1 MYSVEVDLRRKQKPN
16 SKYVEERWLQSTIA
30 EINLVLFSNI
40 YPSRKKKKKMYI
52 FFDMKTKVYWNVTIL
67 FCYIFLN

>member
-40 YPSRKKKKKMYI
+40 YPSRKKKMYI